1 MAKKLKLRG
10 GGLILTVQHIKMR
23 LVVSSFFAAHNYLF
37 LDNKKP
43 SKKRVC
49 FVFDSVVNQ

>member
-10 GGLILTVQHIKMR
+10 GGLILTALHIKMR

-49 FVFDSVVNQ
+49 LVY